1 MEEDEKGDENEEE
14 DGDEEEKDEENE
26 EDGEDEEDEEDEE
39 GEANGQ
45 ENEDRLIL
53 ATSTRHAPNLA
64 AHLSFAIIEAEVS
77 PRQILRKQSG
87 SSVYY
92 GAGEMAEA
100 GALRKERFRCVTVKC
115 TNHLILRHQRRFLL
129 CTLQLA

>member
-1 MEEDEKGDENEEE
+1 MEEDEEEDENEEE
-14 DGDEEEKDEENE
+14 DEDEEEKDEEDE

-77 PRQILRKQSG
+77 RDKYFVNKTDHLFI
-87 SSVYY
+87 
-92 GAGEMAEA
+92 MAREKWQKLA
-100 GALRKERFRCVTVKC
+100 HCAKEDFAV
-115 TNHLILRHQRRFLL
+115 
-129 CTLQLA
+129 